1 MGIAPSSWNGA
12 SFSSQ
17 TSANTRK
24 AGVHDQDRRDG
35 KAAKLLKHLNVQAL
49 RFAWNEQKQV
59 FRQRNRDLAS
69 CWRFASGSRPGMA
82 LQCRY
87 SWVRCAAPLFARVH
101 TARL

>member
-1 MGIAPSSWNGA
+1 M
-12 SFSSQ
+12 
-17 TSANTRK
+17 
-24 AGVHDQDRRDG
+24 
-35 KAAKLLKHLNVQAL
+35 AKLRNSWHLNLQAL
-49 RFAWNEQKQV
+49 RFAWNEQKQE

-87 SWVRCAAPLFARVH
+87 SWVRCAAPLFARAH